1 MQVNVLE
8 GLHHYNVAAVA
19 ADSAAGGP
27 QEGLF
32 EGAGAGVKN
41 GEVDAGIVG
50 VDGDVFGAGGGAV
63 QAVCEFHAPGAVF
76 TGAAFT
82 GVVFFEAHMVVS
94 SPYTQ

>member
-1 MQVNVLE
+1 METFSVR
-8 GLHHYNVAAVA
+8 
-19 ADSAAGGP
+19 
-27 QEGLF
+27 
-32 EGAGAGVKN
+32 
-41 GEVDAGIVG
+41 
-50 VDGDVFGAGGGAV
+50 GGGAV